1 MARLAMMAALAT
13 ACSFDANGG
22 DGGSSSE
29 GTTTTTSTSTT
40 MATSTSTTVSET
52 STAADSSTAMPESS
66 SGEPG
71 TSSESG
77 APEDLEHGIV
87 KLQLRRADGE
97 RSDLFDG
104 TVRIQITMSYES
116 CLFDFYTAHPEY
128 AQAGDLGAEIW
139 GPADAGG
146 EGWLDRLCEVPVAD
160 LVACSVSAFEQQ
172 LEGIPALRINYMADG
187 ELEQKIVP
195 FGPLPDAAL
204 AACGG
209 GEGPTVRLANGGAI
223 GGYGSTGEKIW
234 EGSTFE
240 PNSAAT
246 DDDAPIVVDCVT
258 AN

>member
-1 MARLAMMAALAT
+1 MHMARWSVIAALAT

-22 DGGSSSE
+22 SEGTSSDG
-29 GTTTTTSTSTT
+29 GTTTTTSS
-40 MATSTSTTVSET
+40 STSTTTTATSET
-52 STAADSSTAMPESS
+52 QGDSSTAMPESS

-77 APEDLEHGIV
+77 APEELEHGIV

-97 RSDLFDG
+97 RSDLFDD

-139 GPADAGG
+139 GPLDAGG

-160 LVACSVSAFEQQ
+160 LVECSVSAFEQQ
-172 LEGIPALRINYMADG
+172 LEQIPALRINYTTGSD
-187 ELEQKIVP
+187 LEQKIVP

-209 GEGPTVRLANGGAI
+209 GEAPTVRLANGGAI
-223 GGYGSTGEKIW
+223 GGYDSNGEKIW

-246 DDDAPIVVDCVT
+246 DDHTPIVVDCVI